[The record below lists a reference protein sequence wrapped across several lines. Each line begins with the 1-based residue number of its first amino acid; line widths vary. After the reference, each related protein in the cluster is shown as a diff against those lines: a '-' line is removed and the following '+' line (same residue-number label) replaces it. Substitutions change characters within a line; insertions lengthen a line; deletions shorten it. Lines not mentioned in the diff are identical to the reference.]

1 MAGLLRY
8 KKREMVAHMVVPPP
22 EHVFNGLAVCAHA
35 HHKPAVDSEAQTG
48 IDKWISDLNAYI
60 TDGKLPKGR
69 K

>member
-8 KKREMVAHMVVPPP
+8 KKREMVAHMVPLPTNVYK
-22 EHVFNGLAVCAHA
+22 ELAVCAHA